1 MRPGLWVWSEPLP
14 NSSILQH
21 GEKCRL
27 GPIPVLPRFR
37 LNTRSHQTGTPSN
50 THDTSRVGLS
60 RVAVANV
67 RCAGGW
73 AIMYFVFTE
82 TRVSYPKIS
91 QLHTPASSHPPGDT
105 IDSSLVHRSECGVS
119 AVANVQD
126 RGKGRKSRFGGG
138 FVPAA
143 SPWRTRGHV
152 QHRISP
158 FVDKPRLSSNS
169 TFDQLT
175 LCTSVTCLFH
185 GDTVTYGRLRTVQ
198 RCSSTSKP
206 VSSLGRPST
215 STWGRIRNCSLRDA
229 L

>member
-1 MRPGLWVWSEPLP
+1 MRACERC
-14 NSSILQH
+14 Q
-21 GEKCRL
+21 
-27 GPIPVLPRFR
+27 
-37 LNTRSHQTGTPSN
+37 TRTATQPAVQTSLRPDTPSY
-50 THDTSRVGLS
+50 LL
-60 RVAVANV
+60 
-67 RCAGGW
+67 
-73 AIMYFVFTE
+73 
-82 TRVSYPKIS
+82 YPNIS